1 MPRWMRILSYVAA
14 AIVLVLLA
22 TGLYAIWT
30 VHRSFPQT
38 RGDITVPGL
47 RGDVTVLRDDKGV
60 PQIYADNAEDLFFA
74 QGYVQAQDRFFEMDF
89 RRHVT
94 SGRLSEWFGN
104 DTLETDEFVRTLGWR
119 RVAERELALLDPD
132 TRRYLDAFSN
142 GVNAYLANHSG
153 AQLSLEYAVLGLD
166 GVDTTPEHWTPA
178 DSVSWLKAMA
188 WDLRGNMEDEIDRV
202 MASTSLSLRQVA
214 QLYPPYQYETHQ
226 PIVDQGAVVDG
237 VYEQDATG
245 NATRL
250 PRRAMFP
257 PQVVAE
263 LRSLDKVV
271 HDMPPL
277 MGTGDGIGSNAWA
290 VSGSRTSTGMP
301 LLANDPHLAPTMPG
315 IWYQMG
321 LHCTTVSPA
330 CPFDLTGFTFSGV
343 PGVVIGHN
351 DKIAWGFTNLG
362 PDVSD
367 LYLEKVSGHTYL
379 YDGRHLPMKTREET
393 FQVAGHDPVTITVRS
408 TRHGPIISDV
418 SDDLADVGEQAPV
431 TGHAPHRGSGYA
443 VSLRWTA
450 LRPGKTADAIF
461 ELDRARNWNQF
472 HAAAAD
478 FAVPAQNL
486 VYADTAGHI
495 GYQAPGRIPI
505 RRTGHGDWPVP
516 GWDPAYD
523 WAGYVPYEALPNV
536 LNPKDGYVVTANQAP
551 VDGSKYPYYLGDSWD
566 YGYRSQRI
574 IDMINADDDIT
585 VDDMATMQLDTHN
598 ANAATLVPYL
608 LKIDVPTHFARQG
621 QRVLTGWDF
630 TQPADSV
637 AAAYFNVVWKNL
649 LALTFHDQM
658 PESVWPDGGD
668 RWFAVVAGLLKNPES
683 PWWDDVNTDVRET
696 RDDILSEAM
705 VNARDELTMLQ
716 AKDPN
721 IWNWGRLHRL
731 ELENQSLGT
740 SGIGPIE
747 WLFNRGPY
755 DLAGGTAVVDAI
767 GWDASEGYDV
777 NYVPSMRMV
786 VSLANFDD
794 SRWVNLTGASGHAFS
809 SHYSDQT
816 GLWATGQTWPWVFS
830 RDGVDSA
837 TDDTLTLHPLN
848 AG

>member
-1 MPRWMRILSYVAA
+1 MRIVAYVAGA
-14 AIVLVLLA
+14 LALVLLA
-22 TGLYAIWT
+22 TGLYTLWT

-38 RGDITVPGL
+38 SGDITVPGL

-60 PQIYADNAEDLFFA
+60 PQIYADNAEDLFLA

-119 RVAERELALLDPD
+119 RVAEQELALLEPD
-132 TRRYLDAFSN
+132 TRRYLDAFAS
-142 GVNAYLANHSG
+142 GVNAYLADHSG
-153 AQLSLEYAVLGLD
+153 AQLSLEYAVLGLN
-166 GVDTTPEHWTPA
+166 GVDTTPEPWTVV

-188 WDLRGNMEDEIDRV
+188 WDLRSNMDDEIDRA

-214 QLYPPYQYETHQ
+214 QLYPPYPYDTHQ
-226 PIVDQGAVVDG
+226 PVVEQGAVVDG

-250 PRRAMFP
+250 PRRAVFP
-257 PQVVAE
+257 HQVLGE
-263 LRSLDKVV
+263 LSSLDKIV

-277 MGTGDGIGSNAWA
+277 MGSGDGVGSNAWA

-301 LLANDPHLAPTMPG
+301 LIANDPHLAPTMPG

-321 LHCTTVSPA
+321 LPCTTVTPQ

-343 PGVVIGHN
+343 PGVIIGHN

-379 YDGRHLPMKTREET
+379 YDGRHLPLRTRDET
-393 FQVAGHDPVTITVRS
+393 FQVAGADPVTITVRS
-408 TRHGPIISDV
+408 TRHGPIVSDV

-431 TGHAPHRGSGYA
+431 DRHSPHRGSGYA

-450 LRPGKTADAIF
+450 LRPSKTADAIF
-461 ELDRARNWNQF
+461 ELDRARNWDEF
-472 HAAAAD
+472 HAAAGD

-505 RRTGHGDWPVP
+505 RRTGHGDWPAP
-516 GWDPAYD
+516 GWDPAYE
-523 WAGYVPYEALPNV
+523 WAGYVPYDALPNV
-536 LNPKDGYVVTANQAP
+536 LDPKGGYVVTANQAP

-574 IDMINADDDIT
+574 IDLIDADDDLT
-585 VDDMATMQLDTHN
+585 VDDLAAMQLDTYN

-608 LKIDVPTHFARQG
+608 LKVDVPTHFARQG

-630 TQPADSV
+630 TEPADSV
-637 AAAYFNVVWKNL
+637 PAAYFNVVWKNL
-649 LALTFHDQM
+649 LTLTFHDQM

-668 RWFAVVAGLLKNPES
+668 RWFAVVARLLKNPDS
-683 PWWDDVNTDVRET
+683 PWWNNVDTDVRET
-696 RDDILSEAM
+696 RDDILSQAL
-705 VNARDELTMLQ
+705 VDARDELTILQ
-716 AKDPN
+716 AKDPED
-721 IWNWGRLHRL
+721 WNWGRLHRL
-731 ELENQSLGT
+731 ELVNQSLGT
-740 SGIGPIE
+740 SGIGPVE

-755 DLAGGTAVVDAI
+755 DLAGGSAVVNAT

-777 NYVPSMRMV
+777 DKVPSMRMV
-786 VSLANFDD
+786 VSLASFDD
-794 SRWVNLTGASGHAFS
+794 SRWVNLTGASGHAFN
-809 SHYSDQT
+809 SHYSDQA
-816 GLWATGQTWPWVFS
+816 GLWATGQTWPWVFT
-830 RDGVDSA
+830 RDSVDAA
-837 TDDTLTLHPLN
+837 TQDTLTLHPLN
-848 AG
+848 ADS

>member
-1 MPRWMRILSYVAA
+1 MRILSYVAGA
-14 AIVLVLLA
+14 TVLVLLA
-22 TGLYAIWT
+22 TGIYAIWT

-38 RGDITVPGL
+38 SGDITVPGL

-89 RRHVT
+89 RRHIT

-119 RVAERELALLDPD
+119 RVAEQELALLNPD

-142 GVNAYLANHSG
+142 GVNAYLASHSG
-153 AQLSLEYAVLGLD
+153 SQLSLEYAVLGLD
-166 GVDTTPEHWTPA
+166 GVDTTPEPWTPA
-178 DSVSWLKAMA
+178 DSVAWLKAMA
-188 WDLRGNMEDEIDRV
+188 WDLRSNMEDEIDRV

-214 QLYPPYQYETHQ
+214 QLYPAYPYATHQ

-250 PRRAMFP
+250 PRRVMFP
-257 PQVVAE
+257 PQVVDE
-263 LRSLDKVV
+263 LESLDKIV

-290 VSGSRTSTGMP
+290 VSGSRTSTNMP

-321 LHCTTVSPA
+321 LHCTTVSPN

-379 YDGRHLPMKTREET
+379 YDGRHLPVKTREET
-393 FQVAGHDPVTITVRS
+393 FQVAGDDPVTITVRS

-431 TGHAPHRGSGYA
+431 TGHVPRRGSGYA

-450 LRPGKTADAIF
+450 LQPGKTADAIF
-461 ELDRARNWNQF
+461 ELDQARNWRQF

-523 WAGYVPYEALPNV
+523 WAGYIPYDALPNV
-536 LNPKDGYVVTANQAP
+536 LDPKDGYVVTANQAP

-574 IDMINADDDIT
+574 IDLINADDDIT
-585 VDDMATMQLDTHN
+585 VDDMAAMQLDTYN

-621 QRVLTGWDF
+621 QRELNGWDF
-630 TQPADSV
+630 TQPADSM

-649 LALTFHDQM
+649 LALTFHDQL
-658 PESVWPDGGD
+658 PKSVWPDGGD
-668 RWFAVVAGLLKNPES
+668 RWFAVVATLLRNPDS

-705 VNARDELTMLQ
+705 VDARNELTMLQ
-716 AKDPN
+716 AKDPDS
-721 IWNWGRLHRL
+721 WNWGRLHRL

-755 DLAGGTAVVDAI
+755 DLAGGSAVVDAT

-777 NYVPSMRMV
+777 NWVPSMRMV
-786 VSLANFDD
+786 ASLANLDD
-794 SRWVNLTGASGHAFS
+794 SRWVNLTGASGHAFN

-816 GLWATGQTWPWVFS
+816 GLWATGQTWPWVFT
-830 RDGVDSA
+830 RDAVDAA
-837 TDDTLTLHPLN
+837 TDETLTLHPLN
-848 AG
+848 AGS

>member
-1 MPRWMRILSYVAA
+1 MRILSYVAA

-38 RGDITVPGL
+38 SGDITVPGL

-104 DTLETDEFVRTLGWR
+104 KTLETDEFVRTLGWR

-153 AQLSLEYAVLGLD
+153 SQLSLEYAVLGLD
-166 GVDTTPEHWTPA
+166 GVDTTPEPWTPA

-271 HDMPPL
+271 HHMPSL

-321 LHCTTVSPA
+321 LHCTTVSPT

-351 DKIAWGFTNLG
+351 DRIAWGFTNLG

-379 YDGRHLPMKTREET
+379 YDGRHLPMKTRDET

-418 SDDLADVGEQAPV
+418 SDDLADVGELAPV
-431 TGHAPHRGSGYA
+431 TGHAPHRDSGYA

-461 ELDRARNWNQF
+461 ELDQARNWNQF
-472 HAAAAD
+472 HTAAAD

-486 VYADTAGHI
+486 VYADTAGNI

-536 LNPKDGYVVTANQAP
+536 LDPKDGYVVSANQAP

-566 YGYRSQRI
+566 YGYRAQRI

-585 VDDMATMQLDTHN
+585 VDDMAAMQLDTYN

-621 QRVLTGWDF
+621 QRVLNGWDF

-696 RDDILSEAM
+696 RDDILSEAL

-716 AKDPN
+716 AKDPGS
-721 IWNWGRLHRL
+721 WNWGRLHQL
-731 ELENQSLGT
+731 ELANQSLGT

-755 DLAGGTAVVDAI
+755 DLAGGTAVVDAM

-794 SRWVNLTGASGHAFS
+794 SRWVNLTGASGHAFN

-830 RDGVDSA
+830 RDAVDSA

-848 AG
+848 AGS

>member
-1 MPRWMRILSYVAA
+1 MRILSYVAA

-38 RGDITVPGL
+38 SGDITVPGL

-104 DTLETDEFVRTLGWR
+104 KTLETDEFVRTLGWR

-153 AQLSLEYAVLGLD
+153 SQLSLEYAVLGLD
-166 GVDTTPEHWTPA
+166 GVDTTPEPWTPA

-214 QLYPPYQYETHQ
+214 QLYPPYPYETHQ

-237 VYEQDATG
+237 AYEQDATG

-271 HDMPPL
+271 HHMPSL

-321 LHCTTVSPA
+321 LHCTTVSPT

-379 YDGRHLPMKTREET
+379 YDGRHLPMKTRDET

-418 SDDLADVGEQAPV
+418 SDDLADVGELAPV
-431 TGHAPHRGSGYA
+431 TGHAPHRDSGYA

-472 HAAAAD
+472 HTAAAD

-486 VYADTAGHI
+486 VYADTAGNI

-566 YGYRSQRI
+566 YGYRAQRI

-585 VDDMATMQLDTHN
+585 VDDMAAMQLDTYN

-621 QRVLTGWDF
+621 QRVLNGWDF

-696 RDDILSEAM
+696 RDDILSEAL

-716 AKDPN
+716 AKDPGS
-721 IWNWGRLHRL
+721 WNWGRLHQL
-731 ELENQSLGT
+731 ELANQSLGT

-755 DLAGGTAVVDAI
+755 DLAGGTAVVDAM

-794 SRWVNLTGASGHAFS
+794 SRWVNLTGASGHAFN

-830 RDGVDSA
+830 RDAVDSA

-848 AG
+848 AGS

>member
-1 MPRWMRILSYVAA
+1 MRILSYVAA
-14 AIVLVLLA
+14 AVVLVLLA

-38 RGDITVPGL
+38 SGDITVPGL

-104 DTLETDEFVRTLGWR
+104 KTLETDEFVRTLGWR

-153 AQLSLEYAVLGLD
+153 SQLSLEYAVLGLD
-166 GVDTTPEHWTPA
+166 GVDTTPEPWTPA

-271 HDMPPL
+271 HHMPSL

-321 LHCTTVSPA
+321 LHCTTVSPT

-351 DKIAWGFTNLG
+351 DRIAWGFTNLG

-379 YDGRHLPMKTREET
+379 YDGRHLPMKTRDET

-418 SDDLADVGEQAPV
+418 SDDLADVGELAPV
-431 TGHAPHRGSGYA
+431 TGHAPHRDSGYA

-472 HAAAAD
+472 HTAAAD

-486 VYADTAGHI
+486 VYADTAGNI

-585 VDDMATMQLDTHN
+585 VDDMAAMQLDTHN

-621 QRVLTGWDF
+621 QRVLSGWDF

-696 RDDILSEAM
+696 RDDILSEAL

-716 AKDPN
+716 AKDPGS
-721 IWNWGRLHRL
+721 WNWGRLHQL
-731 ELENQSLGT
+731 ELANQSLGT

-755 DLAGGTAVVDAI
+755 DLAGGTAVVDAM

-794 SRWVNLTGASGHAFS
+794 SRWVNLTGASGHAFN

-830 RDGVDSA
+830 RDAVDSA

-848 AG
+848 AGS

>member
-1 MPRWMRILSYVAA
+1 MRIVSYVAA

-22 TGLYAIWT
+22 TGVYAIWT

-38 RGDITVPGL
+38 SGDITVPGL

-89 RRHVT
+89 RRHIT

-104 DTLETDEFVRTLGWR
+104 DSLETDEFVRTLGWR

-153 AQLSLEYAVLGLD
+153 SQLSLEYAVLGLD
-166 GVDTTPEHWTPA
+166 GVDTTPEPWTPA

-202 MASTSLSLRQVA
+202 MASTSLSLQQVA
-214 QLYPPYQYETHQ
+214 QLYPAYPYETHQ

-257 PQVVAE
+257 PQVIAE
-263 LRSLDKVV
+263 LKSLDNVV
-271 HDMPPL
+271 HDMPSL
-277 MGTGDGIGSNAWA
+277 IGTGDGIGSNAWA
-290 VSGSRTSTGMP
+290 VAGSRTSTGMP

-315 IWYQMG
+315 VWYQMG
-321 LHCTTVSPA
+321 LHCTTVSPT

-367 LYLEKVSGHTYL
+367 LYLEKVFGHTYL
-379 YDGRHLPMKTREET
+379 YDGRHLPVKTREET

-408 TRHGPIISDV
+408 TRHGPIVSDV

-431 TGHAPHRGSGYA
+431 TGQAPHRGSGYA
-443 VSLRWTA
+443 VSLHWTA

-461 ELDRARNWNQF
+461 ELDLARNWNQF

-536 LNPKDGYVVTANQAP
+536 LDPKDGYVVTANQAP

-574 IDMINADDDIT
+574 VDMINADDDIT
-585 VDDMATMQLDTHN
+585 VDDMATMQLDTYN

-621 QRVLTGWDF
+621 QRVLNGWDL

-668 RWFAVVAGLLKNPES
+668 RWFAVVAGLLKKPES

-705 VNARDELTMLQ
+705 VAARDELTMLQ
-716 AKDPN
+716 AKDPDS
-721 IWNWGRLHRL
+721 WNWGRLHRL

-777 NYVPSMRMV
+777 NYVPSMRLV

-794 SRWVNLTGASGHAFS
+794 SRWVNLTGASGHAFN

-830 RDGVDSA
+830 RDAVDSA

-848 AG
+848 AGS

>member
-1 MPRWMRILSYVAA
+1 MRILSYVAA

-38 RGDITVPGL
+38 GGDITVPGL

-104 DTLETDEFVRTLGWR
+104 KTLETDEFVRTLGWR

-153 AQLSLEYAVLGLD
+153 SQLSLEYAVLGLD
-166 GVDTTPEHWTPA
+166 GVDTTPEPWTPA

-271 HDMPPL
+271 HHMPSL

-321 LHCTTVSPA
+321 LHCTTVSPT

-379 YDGRHLPMKTREET
+379 YDGRHLPMKTRDET

-418 SDDLADVGEQAPV
+418 SDDLADVGELARV
-431 TGHAPHRGSGYA
+431 TGHAPHRDSGYA

-461 ELDRARNWNQF
+461 ELDQARNWNQF
-472 HAAAAD
+472 HTAAAD

-566 YGYRSQRI
+566 YGYRAQRI

-585 VDDMATMQLDTHN
+585 VDDMAAMQLDTHN

-621 QRVLTGWDF
+621 QRVLNGWDF

-649 LALTFHDQM
+649 LALTFHDQT

-696 RDDILSEAM
+696 RDDILSEAL

-716 AKDPN
+716 AKDPGS
-721 IWNWGRLHRL
+721 WNWGRLHQL
-731 ELENQSLGT
+731 ELANQSLGT

-794 SRWVNLTGASGHAFS
+794 SRWVNLTGASGHAFN

-830 RDGVDSA
+830 RDAVDSA

-848 AG
+848 AGS

>member
-1 MPRWMRILSYVAA
+1 MRIVAYVAGA
-14 AIVLVLLA
+14 LVLVLLV
-22 TGLYAIWT
+22 TGLYAVWT
-30 VHRSFPQT
+30 IHRSFPQT
-38 RGDITVPGL
+38 SGDITVPGL

-104 DTLETDEFVRTLGWR
+104 DSLETDEFVRTLGWR
-119 RVAERELALLDPD
+119 RVAEKELALLDPD
-132 TRRYLDAFSN
+132 TVRYLDSFSS

-153 AQLSLEYAVLGLD
+153 AQLSLEYAVLGLN
-166 GVDTTPEHWTPA
+166 GVDTTPEPWTPA

-188 WDLRGNMEDEIDRV
+188 WDLRGNIDDEIDRV
-202 MASTSLSLRQVA
+202 MASTTLSLRQVA
-214 QLYPPYQYETHQ
+214 QLYPPYPYATRQ

-257 PQVVAE
+257 PQVLAQ
-263 LRSLDKVV
+263 LKSLDKMV
-271 HDMPPL
+271 HDMRPVI
-277 MGTGDGIGSNAWA
+277 GTGDGVGSNAWA
-290 VSGSRTSTGMP
+290 VSGSRTSTGAP

-321 LHCTTVSPA
+321 LHCTTVTPQ
-330 CPFDLTGFTFSGV
+330 CPFNVTGFTFSGV
-343 PGVVIGHN
+343 PGVIIGHN
-351 DKIAWGFTNLG
+351 AKIAWGFTNLG
-362 PDVSD
+362 ADVSD

-379 YDGRHLPMKTREET
+379 YDGRHLPVRTRAET
-393 FQVAGHDPVTITVRS
+393 FQVQGADPVTITVRS

-431 TGHAPHRGSGYA
+431 DRHSPHRGSGYA

-450 LRPGKTADAIF
+450 LQPGKTADAIF
-461 ELDRARNWNQF
+461 ELDRARNWDQF

-505 RRTGHGDWPVP
+505 RRTGHGDWPAP

-536 LNPKDGYVVTANQAP
+536 VDPKDGYVVTANQAP
-551 VDGSKYPYYLGDSWD
+551 VDGPKYPYYLGDSWD

-574 IDMINADDDIT
+574 IDLIQADDDIT
-585 VDDMATMQLDTHN
+585 VDDMAAMQLDTYN

-621 QRVLTGWDF
+621 QRVLNGWDF
-630 TQPADSV
+630 TEPVDSV
-637 AAAYFNVVWKNL
+637 AAAYFNVVWKNIL
-649 LALTFHDQM
+649 MLTFHDQM

-668 RWFAVVAGLLKNPES
+668 RWFAVVARLLKNPDS
-683 PWWDDVNTDVRET
+683 PWWDDVKTDARET
-696 RDDILSEAM
+696 RDDILSEAL
-705 VNARDELTMLQ
+705 VDARDELTILQ

-721 IWNWGRLHRL
+721 DWNWGRLHQL

-740 SGIGPIE
+740 SGIGPVE
-747 WLFNRGPY
+747 WLFNRGPF
-755 DLAGGTAVVDAI
+755 DLAGGTAVVDAN
-767 GWDASEGYDV
+767 GWDASKGYDV

-794 SRWVNLTGASGHAFS
+794 SRWVNLTGASGHAFDS
-809 SHYSDQT
+809 NYSDQT
-816 GLWATGQTWPWVFS
+816 GLWATGQTWSWVFT
-830 RDGVDSA
+830 RDAVDSA
-837 TDDTLTLHPLN
+837 TDDTLILHPLN
-848 AG
+848 VG

>member
-1 MPRWMRILSYVAA
+1 MRILSYVAA

-38 RGDITVPGL
+38 SGDITVPGL

-104 DTLETDEFVRTLGWR
+104 KTLETDEFVRTLGWR

-153 AQLSLEYAVLGLD
+153 SQLSLEYAVLGLD
-166 GVDTTPEHWTPA
+166 GVDTTPEPWTPA

-271 HDMPPL
+271 HHMPSL
-277 MGTGDGIGSNAWA
+277 MGSGDGIGSNAWA

-321 LHCTTVSPA
+321 LHCTTVSPT

-351 DKIAWGFTNLG
+351 DRIAWGFTNLG

-379 YDGRHLPMKTREET
+379 YDGRHLPMKTRDET

-418 SDDLADVGEQAPV
+418 SDDLADVGELAPV
-431 TGHAPHRGSGYA
+431 TGHAPHRDSGYA

-461 ELDRARNWNQF
+461 EVDRARNWNQF
-472 HAAAAD
+472 HTAAAD

-486 VYADTAGHI
+486 VYADTAGNI

-536 LNPKDGYVVTANQAP
+536 LDPKDGYVVTANQAP

-566 YGYRSQRI
+566 YGYRAQRI

-585 VDDMATMQLDTHN
+585 VDDMAAMQLDTYN

-621 QRVLTGWDF
+621 QRVLNGWDF

-696 RDDILSEAM
+696 RDDILSEAL

-716 AKDPN
+716 AKDPGS
-721 IWNWGRLHRL
+721 WNWGRLHQL
-731 ELENQSLGT
+731 ELANQSLGT

-755 DLAGGTAVVDAI
+755 DLAGGTAVVDAM

-794 SRWVNLTGASGHAFS
+794 SRWVNLTGASGHAFN

-830 RDGVDSA
+830 RDAVDSA

-848 AG
+848 AGS